1 MHNHVVLTGRLTGTP
16 ELRQTASGVLV
27 CRFGVAVQRKYNK
40 NKEEQDVDFFDVES
54 WRGTAEFISR
64 NFDKGDLIEIS
75 GELRTSRWKD
85 EKDNTTHSKTF
96 IYVNAVDFAPINNR
110 KNTNDNNIQD
120 TPTAQD
126 IPDNVDLAD
135 FETLTDDSNTPF

>member
-1 MHNHVVLTGRLTGTP
+1 MHNHVVLTGRLTETP

-40 NKEEQDVDFFDVES
+40 NKEEQDVDFFDAES

-96 IYVNAVDFAPINNR
+96 IYITSVDFAPINNR

-135 FETLTDDSNTPF
+135 FETITDDSNTPF

>member
-27 CRFGVAVQRKYNK
+27 CRFGIAVQRKYNK

-75 GELRTSRWKD
+75 GELRTLRWKD
-85 EKDNTTHSKTF
+85 EKDNTKHSKTF
-96 IYVNAVDFAPINNR
+96 IYVNAVDFAPINARKINR
-110 KNTNDNNIQD
+110 DNNTQAV
-120 TPTAQD
+120 PSSQD
-126 IPDNVDLAD
+126 IPDNIDLAD

>member
-1 MHNHVVLTGRLTGTP
+1 MHNHVILTGRLAGTP
-16 ELRQTASGVLV
+16 ELRQTTSGALV
-27 CRFGVAVQRKYNK
+27 CRFGVAVRRKYNK

-96 IYVNAVDFAPINNR
+96 VYANSVDFAPFNAR
-110 KNTNDNNIQD
+110 KTDSDNNTQAV
-120 TPTAQD
+120 PSSQD

-135 FETLTDDSNTPF
+135 FETITDDSNIPF

>member
-27 CRFGVAVQRKYNK
+27 CRFGIAVQRKYNK
-40 NKEEQDVDFFDVES
+40 NKEEQDVYFFDVES

-110 KNTNDNNIQD
+110 KNINDNNIQD

-135 FETLTDDSNTPF
+135 FETITDDSNTPF

>member
-27 CRFGVAVQRKYNK
+27 CRFGIAVQRKYNK

-96 IYVNAVDFAPINNR
+96 IYVNAVDFAPINARKINR
-110 KNTNDNNIQD
+110 DNNIQD

>member
-27 CRFGVAVQRKYNK
+27 CRFGIAVQRKYN
-40 NKEEQDVDFFDVES
+40 
-54 WRGTAEFISR
+54 
-64 NFDKGDLIEIS
+64 
-75 GELRTSRWKD
+75 
-85 EKDNTTHSKTF
+85 
-96 IYVNAVDFAPINNR
+96 